1 MFIYRRIALNISLL
15 IYQQTAEALKR
26 NDCLILLILFL
37 FMYFPC
43 VAQAQEE
50 FVQPSAKLLTTFPFR
65 QFSGGVI
72 LIKATL
78 NNEKDS
84 LNFILDTGS
93 GGISLDSQTVS
104 QLKLPNQISDK
115 TIRGIAGIRKVNF
128 SYNNTLKLPGLTV
141 DSLNFH
147 INDYDILASVYG
159 EHIDGIIG
167 YSFFNRYIVKINY
180 DSLLIQV
187 YSKGSMKYPKGG
199 YLLKP
204 LLVNLLIQSAR
215 IIDDGDRMARF
226 YFDTGAGLCLLL
238 STDFVQ
244 DSSLFSPKRKKVS
257 TQVEGLGGKKQ
268 MELTTVRNFR
278 LGPYRFKRVPAYIFD
293 DEFNVTSYPYLGG
306 LIGNDLLRR
315 FNVILNYEKRDIY
328 IMPNTHYRDLFDYS
342 YTGLNFY
349 VVNNEVVITDVMKGS
364 PAEKAGFLPDDVI
377 MAVNNN
383 FTKNIQAYKMALQN
397 PGDKIKILVYRN
409 GQPLMLTLRV
419 KSII

>member
-1 MFIYRRIALNISLL
+1 MR
-15 IYQQTAEALKR
+15 R
-26 NDCLILLILFL
+26 NDCLIAVTLLVTLSL
-37 FMYFPC
+37 PC
-43 VAQAQEE
+43 FASAQEE
-50 FVQPSAKLLTTFPFR
+50 FVQPPAKLLTTFPFR

-72 LIKATL
+72 LIKGL
-78 NNEKDS
+78 INDHKDS

-93 GGISLDSQTVS
+93 GGISLDSATVS
-104 QLKLPNQISDK
+104 QLRILSEVSDK

-128 SYNNTLKLPGLTV
+128 AYNNKLRLPGLTV

-147 INDYDILASVYG
+147 INDYDILTSVYG

-167 YSFFNRYIVKINY
+167 YSFFNRYIVKIDY
-180 DSLLIQV
+180 DSSLIKV
-187 YSKGSMKYPKGG
+187 YSKGSLKYPKGG

-215 IIDDGDRMARF
+215 ITDEEERTARF

-238 STDFVQ
+238 SSDFVE
-244 DSSLFSPKRKKVS
+244 DSTLFSPKRKRVV

-268 MELTTVRNFR
+268 MELTTVKNFK
-278 LGPYRFKRVPAYIFD
+278 LGPYKFKKVPAYVFD

-306 LIGNDLLRR
+306 LMGNDLLRR
-315 FNVILNYEKRDIY
+315 FNVIINYEKRDVY
-328 IMPNTHYRDLFDYS
+328 ITPNTHYRELFDYS

-349 VVNNEVVITDVMKGS
+349 VVNNEIVITDVMKGS

-383 FTKNIQAYKMALQN
+383 FSKNIQSYKTALQN
-397 PGDKIKILVYRN
+397 TGEKVRILVYRK
-409 GQPLMLTLRV
+409 GSPLLLTLKI
-419 KSII
+419 KSIL

>member
-1 MFIYRRIALNISLL
+1 MR
-15 IYQQTAEALKR
+15 R
-26 NDCLILLILFL
+26 NDCLILLQLLATLF
-37 FMYFPC
+37 FSC
-43 VAQAQEE
+43 TIQAQEE
-50 FVQPSAKLLTTFPFR
+50 FVQPAAKLLTSFPFR

-72 LIKATL
+72 LVKATL
-78 NNEKDS
+78 NNSKDS

-104 QLKLPNQISDK
+104 HLQLPNQASDK

-128 SYNNTLKLPGLTV
+128 TYNNTLVLPGLRV

-147 INDYDILASVYG
+147 INDYDILTSVYG

-180 DSLLIQV
+180 DSSRIHV
-187 YSKGSMKYPKGG
+187 YSRGSMKYPRGG
-199 YLLKP
+199 FLLKP

-215 IIDDGDRMARF
+215 ITDAEERMARF

-238 STDFVQ
+238 SKDFVE
-244 DSSLFSPKRKKVS
+244 DSTLFSPKRKKVA

-268 MELTTVRNFR
+268 MELTTVKNFR
-278 LGPYRFKRVPAYIFD
+278 LGPYRFKKVPAYIFD

-328 IMPNTHYRDLFDYS
+328 ITPNSHFRDLFDYS

-349 VVNNEVVITDVMKGS
+349 LVNNEIVITDVMKDS
-364 PAEKAGFLPDDVI
+364 PAEKAGFLADDII

-383 FTKNIQAYKMALQN
+383 FSKNIQVYKTALQS
-397 PGDKIKILVYRN
+397 PGEKVKVLVYRN
-409 GQPLMLTLRV
+409 GQPLMLILKV
-419 KSII
+419 KSIV

>member
-1 MFIYRRIALNISLL
+1 LL
-15 IYQQTAEALKR
+15 IYQQTAEALRR

-37 FMYFPC
+37 CLSLPC

-50 FVQPSAKLLTTFPFR
+50 FVQPAAKLLTKFPFR

-72 LIKATL
+72 LVRATL
-78 NNEKDS
+78 NDEKDS

-104 QLKLPNQISDK
+104 QLKLPNQLSDK

-147 INDYDILASVYG
+147 INDYDILTSVYG

-180 DSLLIQV
+180 DSMLIQV

-215 IIDDGDRMARF
+215 ITDEGDRMARF

-238 STDFVQ
+238 STDFVE
-244 DSSLFSPKRKKVS
+244 DSSLFSPKRKRVS

-268 MELTTVRNFR
+268 MELTTVKSFR

-328 IMPNTHYRDLFDYS
+328 ITPNTHYRDLFDYFYS
-342 YTGLNFY
+342 GLNFY

-383 FTKNIQAYKMALQN
+383 FTKNIQAYKTALQN

-409 GQPLMLTLRV
+409 GQPLMLTLKV

>member
-1 MFIYRRIALNISLL
+1 VR
-15 IYQQTAEALKR
+15 R
-26 NDCLILLILFL
+26 NDCILVLIVLVSLS
-37 FMYFPC
+37 FPC
-43 VAQAQEE
+43 FAQAQEE
-50 FVQPSAKLLTTFPFR
+50 FVQPSAKLLTSFPFR

-72 LIKATL
+72 LIKATI
-78 NNEKDS
+78 NDNKDS

-104 QLKLPNQISDK
+104 QLKIPNQLSDK

-128 SYNNTLKLPGLTV
+128 AYNNTLRLPGLRV

-147 INDYDILASVYG
+147 INDYDILTSVYG

-180 DSLLIQV
+180 DSLLVQV

-215 IIDDGDRMARF
+215 ITDAQDRTARF

-238 STDFVQ
+238 SKDFVE
-244 DSSLFSPKRKKVS
+244 DSTLFSSKRKKVS

-278 LGPYRFKRVPAYIFD
+278 LGPYRFKRVPAYIFE
-293 DEFNVTSYPYLGG
+293 DEYNVTSYPYLGG

-328 IMPNTHYRDLFDYS
+328 ITPNSHYRDLFDYS

-349 VVNNEVVITDVMKGS
+349 IVNNEVIITDVMKNS

-377 MAVNNN
+377 MAINNN
-383 FTKNIQAYKMALQN
+383 FSKNIQVYKTALQN
-397 PGDKIKILVYRN
+397 PGEKIKILIYRN
-409 GQPLMLTLRV
+409 GLPLMLTLKV

>member
-1 MFIYRRIALNISLL
+1 MR
-15 IYQQTAEALKR
+15 R
-26 NDCLILLILFL
+26 NDCLILLTLL
-37 FMYFPC
+37 VSLSFPC
-43 VAQAQEE
+43 FAQAQEE
-50 FVQPSAKLLTTFPFR
+50 FVQPGSKLLTSFHFR

-72 LIKATL
+72 LIRATI
-78 NNEKDS
+78 NDSNDS

-93 GGISLDSQTVS
+93 GGISLDSQTVDR
-104 QLKLPNQISDK
+104 LKIPNQLSDK
-115 TIRGIAGIRKVNF
+115 TIRGIAGIRKVSF
-128 SYNNTLKLPGLTV
+128 AYNNTLRLPGLRV

-187 YSKGSMKYPKGG
+187 YSKGSMKYPRGG

-215 IIDDGDRMARF
+215 ISDAEDRMARF

-238 STDFVQ
+238 STDFVE
-244 DSSLFSPKRKKVS
+244 DSTLFSPKRKKVS

-268 MELTTVRNFR
+268 MELTTVKNFR
-278 LGPYRFKRVPAYIFD
+278 LGPYRFKRVPAYVFD

-328 IMPNTHYRDLFDYS
+328 ITPNTHYRDLFDYS

-349 VVNNEVVITDVMKGS
+349 VVNNEVVITDIMKNS
-364 PAEKAGFLPDDVI
+364 PAERAGFLADDII

-383 FTKNIQAYKMALQN
+383 FTKNIQAYKAAMQT
-397 PGDKIKILVYRN
+397 PGEKVKILVYRN
-409 GQPLMLTLRV
+409 GQPLLLTLRV

>member
-1 MFIYRRIALNISLL
+1 MR
-15 IYQQTAEALKR
+15 R
-26 NDCLILLILFL
+26 NDCLIMLHLLAASF
-37 FMYFPC
+37 FSC
-43 VAQAQEE
+43 TVQAQEE
-50 FVQPSAKLLTTFPFR
+50 FVQPAAKLLTSFPFR

-78 NNEKDS
+78 NNSKDS

-104 QLKLPNQISDK
+104 HLQLPNQASDK

-128 SYNNTLKLPGLTV
+128 SYNNTLVLPGLRV

-147 INDYDILASVYG
+147 INDYDILTSVYG

-180 DSLLIQV
+180 DSSRIQV
-187 YSKGSMKYPKGG
+187 FSRGSMKYPRGG
-199 YLLKP
+199 FLLKP
-204 LLVNLLIQSAR
+204 LLVNLLIQTAR
-215 IIDDGDRMARF
+215 ITDAEERMARF

-238 STDFVQ
+238 SKDFVE
-244 DSSLFSPKRKKVS
+244 DSTLFSAKRKKVA

-278 LGPYRFKRVPAYIFD
+278 LGPYRFKRVPAYVFD

-328 IMPNTHYRDLFDYS
+328 ITPNSHFRDLFDYS

-349 VVNNEVVITDVMKGS
+349 LVNNEIVITDVMKDS
-364 PAEKAGFLPDDVI
+364 PAEKAGFLPEDII

-383 FTKNIQAYKMALQN
+383 FSKNIQVYKTSLQS
-397 PGDKIKILVYRN
+397 PGEKVKILVYRN
-409 GQPLMLTLRV
+409 GQPLLLTMKV